1 MEDIYYLVHA
11 TNKPDCVNWKELRT
25 GEFNTNDQF
34 PGVYFSIITK
44 DNIDTEKIFSQ
55 KYAMI
60 FSKKLLQ
67 QKNYHINYRDCNG
80 IITENNT
87 YYSWNINDFSLK
99 TKQQNDDKTEKM
111 NEVVFHDNIDMKY
124 CCAIIGIL
132 KKDIGIIKMN
142 DILPRKVIENKEE
155 PDMSKNPFLC
165 YPFEDIYTGDV
176 PLPKS
181 SKEWFKTMAKV
192 CKIDTNDNDTEEDI
206 IKKIKDK
213 SEELYLNR
221 NNQDIKLLEEYT
233 KNQLNTTTYTG
244 GEQPTQEENKYRR
257 HRKTKTQKHKNTK
270 KNMSRKKDIFT
281 K

>member
-11 TNKPDCVNWKELRT
+11 TNKPDCVNWKELQT
-25 GEFNTNDQF
+25 GKFNTNDQF

-99 TKQQNDDKTEKM
+99 SKQQDNEKMKM

-132 KKDIGIIKMN
+132 KKDTGIIKIN
-142 DILPRKVIENKEE
+142 DILPRKEIENQEQ
-155 PDMSKNPFLC
+155 PDMSKIPFLC
-165 YPFEDIYTGDV
+165 YPFEDIYTGEP

-213 SEELYLNR
+213 SKYLYNNR
-221 NNQDIKLLEEYT
+221 QEQDIKLLEDYKKQYGGYT
-233 KNQLNTTTYTG
+233 KDISLKRNG
-244 GEQPTQEENKYRR
+244 
-257 HRKTKTQKHKNTK
+257 KTKKTYFKNRH
-270 KNMSRKKDIFT
+270 NSRKLQK
-281 K
+281 